1 MYIFNKTYWHNA
13 FIRFNICHRIDAR
26 EVADLRHDARLLAI
40 QVEHLATGTVLN
52 HILRPIPRT
61 APLNL
66 PVNYMRPLKQAIY
79 SSRTA
84 DKFVVRL
91 PDGMRER
98 IAEVARNHH
107 RSMNSEIIARL
118 EQSLIQEGALGE
130 ELSMRLDSPE
140 LSLHERELLQ
150 RFRQLSHRQQNALV
164 SLIAHDVE
172 AAAEAE

>member
-1 MYIFNKTYWHNA
+1 M
-13 FIRFNICHRIDAR
+13 
-26 EVADLRHDARLLAI
+26 
-40 QVEHLATGTVLN
+40 
-52 HILRPIPRT
+52 
-61 APLNL
+61 
-66 PVNYMRPLKQAIY
+66 KQAIY

-98 IAEVARNHH
+98 ISDVARNHH

-118 EQSLIQEGALGE
+118 EQSLLQEGALGDE
-130 ELSMRLDSPE
+130 PSLRLDSPE

-164 SLIAHDVE
+164 ALIAHDASMTTEE
-172 AAAEAE
+172 A

>member
-1 MYIFNKTYWHNA
+1 M
-13 FIRFNICHRIDAR
+13 
-26 EVADLRHDARLLAI
+26 
-40 QVEHLATGTVLN
+40 
-52 HILRPIPRT
+52 
-61 APLNL
+61 
-66 PVNYMRPLKQAIY
+66 KQAVY

-118 EQSLIQEGALGE
+118 EQTLFQEGVLDD
-130 ELSMRLDSPE
+130 ELSLRLDSPE

-150 RFRQLSHRQQNALV
+150 RFRQLTRRQQNALV
-164 SLIAHDVE
+164 ALIAHD
-172 AAAEAE
+172 AEMASAED

>member
-1 MYIFNKTYWHNA
+1 M
-13 FIRFNICHRIDAR
+13 
-26 EVADLRHDARLLAI
+26 
-40 QVEHLATGTVLN
+40 
-52 HILRPIPRT
+52 
-61 APLNL
+61 
-66 PVNYMRPLKQAIY
+66 KQAVY

-98 IAEVARNHH
+98 IAEVARTHH

-150 RFRQLSHRQQNALV
+150 RFRQLAHRQQNALIA
-164 SLIAHDVE
+164 LIAHD
-172 AAAEAE
+172 AEMSADADA